1 MKLIPRQH
9 LILAAVL
16 ATALNITGC
25 ASTQVANAP
34 VTLSATIAADQ
45 ELSTFNKLAQESGL
59 AAQLGTTGP
68 VTIFAPSDAA
78 FKAMPA
84 DALSKLSK
92 DPEALK
98 SLLNFHIVQGV
109 IKSTDITGSSTK
121 ETLQGAKIS
130 ISKAGDFVTVE
141 DAMVTSADKVA
152 TNGVIHVIDTVL
164 TPPKKK

>member
-1 MKLIPRQH
+1 MKLIPRHH

-25 ASTQVANAP
+25 ANTQVANGP
-34 VTLSATIAADQ
+34 VTLSATIAAEQ
-45 ELSTFNKLAQESGL
+45 ELSTFNKLAQDSGL
-59 AAQLGTTGP
+59 AAQLGANGP

-78 FKAMPA
+78 FKALPA
-84 DALSKLSK
+84 ETLSKLSK

-98 SLLNFHIVQGV
+98 NLLNFHIVQGV